1 MDFQNR
7 EGGKTGT
14 GGLLSAS
21 ESNADRRERL
31 RKLAL
36 ETIDLSRDPYFLKN
50 HLGSYECRLC
60 LTLHVNEGSYLVHT
74 QGKKHQS
81 NLGRR
86 RAREASTG
94 GSTGN
99 GSSTSTSVSASNIS
113 SSNNIL
119 SASMVFGGLKIGRPG
134 YKIIKIRDPVTRYLG
149 IRVQVHYPQPFAPSL
164 PQPLTR
170 LMSAFEQKQEAPN
183 KLFQYLLVAAPMYE
197 TVGLKVPAREVY
209 DSWSNW
215 DPDTRL
221 FTHEI
226 LFKQ

>member
-31 RKLAL
+31 KKLAL

-74 QGKKHQS
+74 QGKKHQA

-86 RAREASTG
+86 RARESSNVNTNMNTNVNANVS
-94 GSTGN
+94 SVPVSSS
-99 GSSTSTSVSASNIS
+99 SSTYFSGMK
-113 SSNNIL
+113 L
-119 SASMVFGGLKIGRPG
+119 GRPG
-134 YKIIKIRDPVTRYLG
+134 YKIVKLRDPVTRYFGLR
-149 IRVQVHYPQPFAPSL
+149 IQVHYPQPFSPEL
-164 PQPLTR
+164 PRPLIR
-170 LMSAFEQKQEAPN
+170 LMSAFEQRIEQPN
-183 KLFQYLLVAAPMYE
+183 KLFQYLVIAAPTYE
-197 TVGLKVPAREVY
+197 SIALKVPAREVHEN
-209 DSWSNW
+209 WSVW
-215 DPDTRL
+215 DEDTKI
-221 FTHEI
+221 FTYEI
-226 LFKQ
+226 IFKQ

>member
-31 RKLAL
+31 KKLAL

-74 QGKKHQS
+74 QGKKHQA

-86 RAREASTG
+86 RAREANTSGPSTG
-94 GSTGN
+94 ISTVTAALPAQVN
-99 GSSTSTSVSASNIS
+99 F
-113 SSNNIL
+113 NNNTFKGVKL
-119 SASMVFGGLKIGRPG
+119 GRPG
-134 YKIIKIRDPVTRYLG
+134 YRIIKIRDPTTRYLG
-149 IRVQVHYPQPFAPSL
+149 IRVQVHYPQPLSPDL
-164 PQPLTR
+164 PRPMTR
-170 LMSAFEQKQEAPN
+170 LISAFEQRIEPPN
-183 KLFQYLLVAAPMYE
+183 KLYQYLVIAAPMY
-197 TVGLKVPAREVY
+197 
-209 DSWSNW
+209 DSVSIKIPSKDVHENW
-215 DPDTRL
+215 DFWDEDTRL
-221 FTHEI
+221 FTYEI
-226 LFKQ
+226 IFKQ

>member
-1 MDFQNR
+1 MDFQHR

-86 RAREASTG
+86 RAREASMSGSLGGAILTLPQQSTPSAPPPSPFITG
-94 GSTGN
+94 PK
-99 GSSTSTSVSASNIS
+99 
-113 SSNNIL
+113 L
-119 SASMVFGGLKIGRPG
+119 GRPG
-134 YKIIKIRDPVTRYLG
+134 YKLCKIRDPVTRYLG
-149 IRVQVHYPQPFAPSL
+149 LRIQVHYAESL
-164 PQPLTR
+164 ATQLPRPLTR
-170 LMSAFEQKQEAPN
+170 LMSAFEQRQEAPN
-183 KLFQYLLVAAPMYE
+183 KLFQYLLLAAPPYE
-197 TVGLKVPAREVY
+197 TVCVKVPAKEIY
-209 DSWSNW
+209 SSWSYW
-215 DPDTRL
+215 DEDTRL
-221 FTHEI
+221 FTHEM
-226 LFKQ
+226 LFK

>member
-1 MDFQNR
+1 MDFQHR

-86 RAREASTG
+86 RAREASINAPSG
-94 GSTGN
+94 PMGA
-99 GSSTSTSVSASNIS
+99 VPVAPVAAAAAV
-113 SSNNIL
+113 L
-119 SASMVFGGLKIGRPG
+119 FGGPKIGRPG
-134 YKIIKIRDPVTRYLG
+134 YKIVKIRDPSTRYTG
-149 IRVQVHYPQPFAPSL
+149 IRVQVHYPNALAPSL
-164 PQPLTR
+164 PAPLTR
-170 LMSAFEQKQEAPN
+170 LMSAFEQRIEPPN
-183 KLFQYLLVAAPMYE
+183 KSAQYVLIAAPPYDI
-197 TVGLKVPAREVY
+197 VAVKVPAKEIH
-209 DSWSNW
+209 DSWAFW
-215 DPDTRL
+215 DEATRL
-221 FTHEI
+221 FTYEI
-226 LFKQ
+226 LIKQ

>member
-1 MDFQNR
+1 MDFQHR

-86 RAREASTG
+86 RAREAQTA
-94 GSTGN
+94 
-99 GSSTSTSVSASNIS
+99 GSSVGISAG
-113 SSNNIL
+113 L
-119 SASMVFGGLKIGRPG
+119 SAGTVPIVSSQIQPMAAGFSGVKLGRPG
-134 YKIIKIRDPVTRYLG
+134 YKIVKIRDPVTKFMG
-149 IRVQVHYPQPFAPSL
+149 VRVQVHYPQPFAPGL
-164 PQPLTR
+164 PRPLTR
-170 LMSAFEQKQEAPN
+170 LMSAFEQRQEAPN
-183 KLFQYLLVAAPMYE
+183 KLFQYLLIGAPMYE
-197 TVGLKVPAREVY
+197 TVALKVPAKEINE
-209 DSWSNW
+209 SWSFW
-215 DPDTRL
+215 DEDTRL
-221 FTHEI
+221 FTYE
-226 LFKQ
+226 LTFKP

>member
-1 MDFQNR
+1 MDFQHR

-86 RAREASTG
+86 RAREAQT
-94 GSTGN
+94 
-99 GSSTSTSVSASNIS
+99 SSVGAGMGAGTLSQPTATVNVNIPSAPAVSMFSGA
-113 SSNNIL
+113 
-119 SASMVFGGLKIGRPG
+119 KIGRPG
-134 YKIIKIRDPVTRYLG
+134 YKIVKIRDPVTKYLG
-149 IRVQVHYPQPFAPSL
+149 LRVQVHYPTPFAPSL
-164 PQPLTR
+164 PRPLTR
-170 LMSAFEQKQEAPN
+170 LMSAFEQRQEPPN
-183 KLFQYLLVAAPMYE
+183 KLFQYLLIAAPMYE
-197 TVGLKVPAREVY
+197 TVALKVPAKEINE
-209 DSWSNW
+209 SWSYW
-215 DPDTRL
+215 DEDTRL
-221 FTHEI
+221 FTHE
-226 LFKQ
+226 LTFKQ

>member
-1 MDFQNR
+1 MDFQHR

-31 RKLAL
+31 KKLAM

-86 RAREASTG
+86 RAREAQTSGTG
-94 GSTGN
+94 AGGMM
-99 GSSTSTSVSASNIS
+99 S
-113 SSNNIL
+113 SSL
-119 SASMVFGGLKIGRPG
+119 TAAMPVQQTAPASIFSGAKIGRPG
-134 YKIIKIRDPVTRYLG
+134 YKIVKIRDPVTKYLG
-149 IRVQVHYPQPFAPSL
+149 LRVQVHYPSPFSPTL
-164 PQPLTR
+164 PRPLTR
-170 LMSAFEQKQEAPN
+170 LMSAFEQRQEAPN
-183 KLFQYLLVAAPMYE
+183 KLFQYLLIAAPMYE
-197 TVGLKVPAREVY
+197 TVALKVPAKEINE
-209 DSWSNW
+209 SWSYW
-215 DPDTRL
+215 DEDTRL
-221 FTHEI
+221 FTHE
-226 LFKQ
+226 LTFKP

>member
-1 MDFQNR
+1 MDFQHR

-31 RKLAL
+31 KKLAL

-86 RAREASTG
+86 RAREAQTG
-94 GSTGN
+94 AAGVGISAGA
-99 GSSTSTSVSASNIS
+99 SASAGFTG
-113 SSNNIL
+113 L
-119 SASMVFGGLKIGRPG
+119 SASAVPVVPSAFIGIKIGRPG
-134 YKIIKIRDPVTRYLG
+134 YKIVKIRDPVTKYLG
-149 IRVQVHYPQPFAPSL
+149 LRVQVHYPSPFAPTL
-164 PQPLTR
+164 PRPLTR
-170 LMSAFEQKQEAPN
+170 LMSAFEQRQEAPN
-183 KLFQYLLVAAPMYE
+183 KLFQYFLIAAPMYE
-197 TVGLKVPAREVY
+197 TVALKIPAKEINE
-209 DSWSNW
+209 SWSYW
-215 DPDTRL
+215 DEDTRL
-221 FTHEI
+221 FTYEI
-226 LFKQ
+226 TFKP

>member
-31 RKLAL
+31 RKLAM

-86 RAREASTG
+86 RAREAQTSGTG
-94 GSTGN
+94 AGGMM
-99 GSSTSTSVSASNIS
+99 SSLLT
-113 SSNNIL
+113 
-119 SASMVFGGLKIGRPG
+119 ASMPVQQAAPVSIFSGAKIGRPG
-134 YKIIKIRDPVTRYLG
+134 YKIVKIRDPVTKYLG
-149 IRVQVHYPQPFAPSL
+149 LRVQVHYPSPFAPTL
-164 PQPLTR
+164 PRPLTR
-170 LMSAFEQKQEAPN
+170 LMSAFEQRQEAPN
-183 KLFQYLLVAAPMYE
+183 KLFQYLLIAAPMYE
-197 TVGLKVPAREVY
+197 TVALKVPAKEINE
-209 DSWSNW
+209 SWSYW
-215 DPDTRL
+215 DEDTRI
-221 FTHEI
+221 FTHE
-226 LFKQ
+226 LTFKP